1 MCAQQANVV
10 FMGSPQ
16 FALPALEALNASGR
30 YKPLL
35 VVSQPDKKKGRG
47 KILMPTPCKAMAH
60 DLGITCQVMSKGNYV
75 DVVAEIARLK
85 PDFVVVAAFGI
96 ILKEDLLNLPRCG
109 CINIH
114 ASLLPKY
121 RGASPIQAALLAGDE
136 ETGCTTMRMDA
147 GIDTG
152 EILLQESL
160 KIEPDDNAG
169 TLSFRLAL
177 LGADLLVRT
186 LDGIQDGSVVGVAQ
200 DDLSAS
206 YTKMI
211 KKSDGEIDWSLDS
224 EALERRIRA
233 MTPWPSAFTFCR
245 GKRLIVAEA
254 VAEASD
260 WVELPPAGLDASA
273 IEPGVVLSLDPLT
286 VACGEGAMVLE
297 RVKPEGRKEMHS
309 ESFLAGN
316 PLEVG
321 ERLG

>member
-1 MCAQQANVV
+1 
-10 FMGSPQ
+10 MGSPE

-47 KILMPTPCKAMAH
+47 KIMMPTPCKAMAQN
-60 DLGITCQVMSKGNYV
+60 LGIACQVMSKVNYA
-75 DVVAEIARLK
+75 DVVAEIAALK

-96 ILKEDLLNLPRCG
+96 IIKEDLLNLPRYG

-152 EILLQESL
+152 EIYLQQSL
-160 KIEPDDNAG
+160 KIEPDDNTG
-169 TLSFRLAL
+169 TLGFRLAL

-186 LDGIQDGSVVGVAQ
+186 LDGIQDGTVEGRAQ
-200 DDLSAS
+200 DDLFSS

-211 KKSDGEIDWSLDS
+211 KKSDGEMDWSMD
-224 EALERRIRA
+224 AVVLERQIRA
-233 MTPWPSAFTFCR
+233 MTPWPSAFTFYK
-245 GKRLIVAEA
+245 GKRLIVVEA
-254 VAEASD
+254 VAAAAED
-260 WVELPPAGLDASA
+260 WVDDGERAGTAA
-273 IEPGVVLSLDPLT
+273 GGPGTVLRLDPLT
-286 VACGEGAMVLE
+286 VACGSGAMIIQ
-297 RVKPEGRKEMHS
+297 RVKPEGRKEMMVDS
-309 ESFLAGN
+309 YLAGN
-316 PLEVG
+316 PMDVG